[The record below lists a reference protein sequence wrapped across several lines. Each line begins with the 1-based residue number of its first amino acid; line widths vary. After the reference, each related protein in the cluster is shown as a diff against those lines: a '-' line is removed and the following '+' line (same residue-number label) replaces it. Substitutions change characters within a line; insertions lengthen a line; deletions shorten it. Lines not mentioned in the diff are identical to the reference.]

1 MPRELRCATI
11 DWYIGL
17 VLERGEPRTFR
28 YATKYISKLE
38 VSIAEARSAKYVEM
52 CNISVCMCSSCCNS
66 AGDLL
71 VAVTVSKDDD
81 GFSGSLQHCDE

>member
-38 VSIAEARSAKYVEM
+38 VSIAEARSA
-52 CNISVCMCSSCCNS
+52 NCCNS